1 MIERLIYEM
10 EALELKIQDKRE
22 KQKFVNEVIAEKQRQ
37 CQQAKEQHEERI
49 RALARQARRQRG
61 RRNPSS
67 QRGAASLLPPCE
79 AGGAAAAA
87 ASAAATFEALAASD
101 CGARETTPLDL
112 DAIDASLGR
121 IERLRL
127 LPGDHALSDNAA
139 GLAALRRALES
150 RLLDAGCLNVR
161 LEEHEFALKQ
171 ATEMEDEQHLRA
183 LLKEIEVSEAA
194 VRPILEETALAN
206 ERT

>member
-1 MIERLIYEM
+1 MQDQDFSLIERLIYEM

-22 KQKFVNEVIAEKQRQ
+22 EQKFVNEVIAEKQLQ

-67 QRGAASLLPPCE
+67 Q
-79 AGGAAAAA
+79 AGVAAAAA
-87 ASAAATFEALAASD
+87 ANAAASLDALAASD
-101 CGARETTPLDL
+101 CGAREITPLDL

-127 LPGDHALSDNAA
+127 LPGDDALTDSAA
-139 GLAALRRALES
+139 VLATLRRALES

-171 ATEMEDEQHLRA
+171 AIEMEDEQHLQA
-183 LLKEIEVSEAA
+183 VFKEIEVSEAA
-194 VRPILEETALAN
+194 VRPLLETTSLDD
-206 ERT
+206 ERS